1 MLFLLGASLCVAAP
15 AKKEVVVGLKT
26 MPLDE
31 QLDVQSAVIDDEN
44 EP

>member
-1 MLFLLGASLCVAAP
+1 MLLILWGASLCVAAP

-26 MPLDE
+26 TPLD
-31 QLDVQSAVIDDEN
+31 LDVQSAVIDDDN